1 MTAYLIAMATQAGI
15 FALLALALNLQWGYT
30 GLLNFGVVGFF
41 ALGAYAYALVT
52 TALGGPALLGIL
64 AAIVV
69 GAVAAWP
76 IGLASIRLRVDFYLA
91 IATLGFGEVVRAVI
105 VNETWATRG
114 TQGMAVEM
122 FFPGLGV
129 EANRIL
135 MLGIVLAAIAL
146 LYFAFQRL
154 GRSPFGRT
162 IEAIRDN
169 EDAARSLGKPVAGF
183 KIQVFVIGSAVTAAA
198 GALNAVFVNYLV
210 PEQFLPI
217 VSFYV
222 WIALIIGGSG
232 SNKGVILGSVI
243 LVLFLE
249 GSRFLKDLLPAD
261 TGLTDDKIA
270 ALRFMAIGLA
280 LVVVPIW
287 RPQGL
292 WGRKEL

>member
-1 MTAYLIAMATQAGI
+1 M
-15 FALLALALNLQWGYT
+15 
-30 GLLNFGVVGFF
+30 
-41 ALGAYAYALVT
+41 
-52 TALGGPALLGIL
+52 
-64 AAIVV
+64 
-69 GAVAAWP
+69 
-76 IGLASIRLRVDFYLA
+76 RER
-91 IATLGFGEVVRAVI
+91 
-105 VNETWATRG
+105 
-114 TQGMAVEM
+114 
-122 FFPGLGV
+122 
-129 EANRIL
+129 
-135 MLGIVLAAIAL
+135 
-146 LYFAFQRL
+146 
-154 GRSPFGRT
+154 
-162 IEAIRDN
+162 
-169 EDAARSLGKPVAGF
+169 DAARSLGKPVAGF

-198 GALNAVFVNYLV
+198 GALNAIFVNYLV